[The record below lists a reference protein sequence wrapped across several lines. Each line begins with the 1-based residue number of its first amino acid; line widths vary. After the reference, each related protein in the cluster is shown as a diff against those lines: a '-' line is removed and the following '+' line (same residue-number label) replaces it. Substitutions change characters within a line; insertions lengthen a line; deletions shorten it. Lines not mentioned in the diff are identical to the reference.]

1 MRKLCVFSVGAKDIN
16 KNVNCK
22 IVFFG
27 SPKFARFIDDY
38 HNEYRANA
46 FYFIRETINIVM
58 PIEDSFI

>member
-27 SPKFARFIDDY
+27 SPKFARFIGDY
-38 HNEYRANA
+38 HNEYRANKCLL
-46 FYFIRETINIVM
+46 FYKGNNKYCNAN
-58 PIEDSFI
+58 